1 LFTGG
6 MSFRELWVFIQYLP
20 QESWTQT
27 ALRDEP
33 HEELELPDLP
43 AESEEQQFGPWSLDN
58 YQLAALIDG
67 IEYLAYMTARAAGDK
82 EYPKPEPKP
91 RPGVRKSQ
99 TRELPPE
106 AKAYLEAL
114 RAPE

>member
-1 LFTGG
+1 

-33 HEELELPDLP
+33 REELELPDLP
-43 AESEEQQFGPWSLDN
+43 AEPEEQQFGPWSLSN
-58 YQLAALIDG
+58 YQLAALIDA
-67 IEYLAYMTARAAGDK
+67 INHQTYYVARGAGAEK
-82 EYPKPEPKP
+82 YEAQKPLP

-106 AKAYLEAL
+106 AKAYLDGL